1 MVETADFIVIGAGVS
16 GASAA
21 ANLAP
26 HGRVLLLE
34 AEDQPG
40 YHATGRSAA
49 LWTPHYGNQLVRTL
63 IAGSRDF
70 LMDPPDGFSEHKL
83 LEPRGLLTFAAPDHV
98 DAIDRQLG
106 EMGDGH
112 RVQRIEPAI
121 ACKMVP
127 ILRPEIVA
135 AATYDPDVLAMD
147 VNAIHRGFLRAASRK
162 GVAPHCEVRVISIAR
177 RGNVWHVASD
187 AEEFEAPVIV
197 NAAGAWAD
205 EIAIM
210 AGVKPIGLQPMRRT
224 AVIVDGPDKVDVQ
237 SWPAVDQANIE
248 RYFKPEAGKFML
260 SPGDETPVD
269 PQDAQPED
277 LDVAIV
283 IDWFETVTTLKVRQV
298 RHRWAGLRSFVSDR
312 APVVG
317 FDPSVEGFFW
327 LAGQGGY
334 GIMLSPV
341 LGRVTAALIAEGA
354 LPADLRDAGL
364 DPAAIAPGRLGESTV
379 YDWSNDA

>member
-1 MVETADFIVIGAGVS
+1 LVETADFIVIGAGVS
-16 GASAA
+16 GAAA
-21 ANLAP
+21 AAYLAP

-49 LWTPHYGNQLVRTL
+49 LWTPHYGNKLVRTL

-70 LMDPPDGFSEHKL
+70 FLEPPEGFCENPL
-83 LEPRGLLTFAAPDHV
+83 LEPRGMLTFAAEENV
-98 DAIDRQLG
+98 DALDRQLA
-106 EMGDGH
+106 EMGPGH
-112 RVQRIEPAI
+112 RVQPMEPAI

-127 ILRPEIVA
+127 ILRPEGVA
-135 AATYDPDVLAMD
+135 AALYDPDVLAMD
-147 VNAIHRGFLRAASRK
+147 VNAIHRGYLRTASRQ
-162 GVAPHCEVRVISIAR
+162 GAAPHCEARIVSIAR
-177 RGNVWHVASD
+177 NGNVWHVASD
-187 AEEFEAPVIV
+187 AEAFEAPVIV

-210 AGVKPIGLQPMRRT
+210 AGVKPVGLQPMRRT

-237 SWPAVDQANIE
+237 GWPAVDAASDEGE
-248 RYFKPEAGKFML
+248 RYFKPEAGKLML

-298 RHRWAGLRSFVSDR
+298 RHRWAGLRSFVADR

-334 GIMLSPV
+334 GIMLAPV
-341 LGRVTAALIAEGA
+341 LGRTTTALIAEGT
-354 LPADLRDAGL
+354 LPADLHEAGL
-364 DPAAIAPGRLGESTV
+364 DPAAIAPGRLR
-379 YDWSNDA
+379 